1 MEKKVKT
8 KLPYF
13 ILALLALFFCWLFCI
28 RNGVFGSRVDWI
40 SQHSVFPEYFRQLFY
55 DTGQFFPEFAANIGG
70 GQNIYNFSYYGLY
83 SPVVLISYLFPCVEM
98 GTYIMAAMMIH
109 LVIAL
114 LLFYRWLLHR
124 GISHYISF
132 FVSVLFLLSGPMIYH
147 FYNQIMFVNYMPFLC
162 MALIGVDRYFEKRK
176 AGIYTLS
183 VWMMILT
190 SFYFSIGGMLVL
202 VIYGISR
209 YVERK
214 EISQEGIR
222 VRTFLWDGM
231 QFLFPMLI
239 AVLLS
244 AVLLVPTACVLMNG
258 RTDGTPVSFWK
269 LFIPDIEIF
278 RFVYTPYGIG
288 LTTLVITV
296 LISGLTYRK
305 RNERWLHIGCIIILS
320 VPLFAWLLNGGLY
333 IRDKVVIPFLPLLCY
348 LIAKYMEKQRTGEI
362 PFLTGL
368 LPFLFTILLIGI
380 KKEQIGNKE
389 YWILLLID
397 AIIMVVCFL
406 ICYWKKCMQFLVL
419 PPLIFLTVYGVML
432 HESADMSID
441 PAFYEQVTDKNIQ
454 TTIEEIAE
462 QETGFYRMEQ
472 SGTAAE
478 DAANINRIWSVDQYI
493 SSIYSSVYHEQY
505 QDFRTEIFQTEQP
518 YRNMFMQSG
527 SKNPVFQRFMGIKYI
542 ISDKDVSGYEKIAE
556 NVYENKDV
564 LPIAYV
570 TKRLLSEEEYR
581 KLEFPYNQLALLE
594 CAVVEDETEE
604 PVDKEDWSAG
614 LQKLDLLFEDE
625 KIQSQESVDHTVE
638 IPEANEGDLFFLQF
652 KVNNHC
658 PSKDVSIWVEGIRNK
673 LTANTHI
680 YYNANEEFTYA
691 IPLKEG
697 QTKID
702 IRFGAGDYEIAHLN
716 SYIWKETTLEDQRNE
731 LVQSEFQMDKEETKG
746 NVIKGIVE
754 GDKDGYL
761 ITSIPYD
768 ENFEILIDGKETE
781 YEKVNTAFLGMK
793 VQEGKHEIEMIYHAP
808 GVMIGKILSMIGVVV
823 LVQCCTTCSEFYR
836 YYAILSQRTKDV
848 TDCIF

>member
-13 ILALLALFFCWLFCI
+13 ILALAALFFCWLFCI

-40 SQHSVFPEYFRQLFY
+40 SQHSVLPEYFRQLFY
-55 DTGQFFPEFAANIGG
+55 DTGQLFPEFAANIGG
-70 GQNIYNFSYYGLY
+70 GQNIYNFSYYGLCN
-83 SPVVLISYLFPCVEM
+83 PVVWLSYLFPGVEM
-98 GTYIMAAMMIH
+98 GTYLMAAMMIH
-109 LVIAL
+109 LVIAV

-124 GISHYISF
+124 GISHHISF

-147 FYNQIMFVNYMPFLC
+147 SYNQIMFVNYMPFLC

-176 AGIYTLS
+176 AGIYTLG

-202 VIYGISR
+202 ILYGISR

-214 EISQEGIR
+214 EISQERIR

-239 AVLLS
+239 AVLMS

-258 RTDGTPVSFWK
+258 RTGGTPVSFWE
-269 LFIPDIEIF
+269 LFIPDIQIL
-278 RFVYTPYGIG
+278 RFVYAPYGIG

-296 LISGLTYRK
+296 LISGLAYRK

-333 IRDKVVIPFLPLLCY
+333 VRDKVMIPFLPLLCY
-348 LIAKYMEKQRTGEI
+348 LIAKYMEKQRKGEI
-362 PFLTGL
+362 PFLAGL

-397 AIIMVVCFL
+397 ATIMAVCFL

-419 PPLIFLTVYGVML
+419 LPLIFLTVYGVML
-432 HESADMSID
+432 HENADMFID
-441 PAFYEQVTDKNIQ
+441 PAFYERVTDKNIQ
-454 TTIEEIAE
+454 TMIEEIAE

-472 SGTAAE
+472 SGTVAE

-493 SSIYSSVYHEQY
+493 SSIYSSVYHEAY
-505 QDFRTEIFQTEQP
+505 QDFRTETFQTEQS

-527 SKNPVFQRFMGIKYI
+527 SKNPIFRRVMGVKYI
-542 ISDKDVSGYEKIAE
+542 ISDMDVPGYEKIAE

-570 TKRLLSEEEYR
+570 TKQLISEEEYR

-594 CAVVEDETEE
+594 CAVVEDETEKT
-604 PVDKEDWSAG
+604 VDKEDWSAG
-614 LQKLDLLFEDE
+614 LQKLNLLFENK

-638 IPEANEGDLFFLQF
+638 IPKANVGDLFFLQF

-702 IRFGAGDYEIAHLN
+702 IRFGAGDYEIDHLN

-808 GVMIGKILSMIGVVV
+808 GVMTGKILSMIGAVM
-823 LVQCCTTCSEFYR
+823 F
-836 YYAILSQRTKDV
+836 ILLMVCKENKTK
-848 TDCIF
+848 I

>member
-147 FYNQIMFVNYMPFLC
+147 SYNQIMFVNYMPFLC

-176 AGIYTLS
+176 AGIYTLG

-202 VIYGISR
+202 ILYGISR

-214 EISQEGIR
+214 EISQERIR

-239 AVLLS
+239 AVLMS

-258 RTDGTPVSFWK
+258 RTGGTPVSFWE
-269 LFIPDIEIF
+269 LFIPDIQIL
-278 RFVYTPYGIG
+278 RFVYAPYGIG

-296 LISGLTYRK
+296 LISGLAYRK

-333 IRDKVVIPFLPLLCY
+333 VRDKVMIPFLPLLCY
-348 LIAKYMEKQRTGEI
+348 LIAKYMEKQRKGEI
-362 PFLTGL
+362 PFLAGL

-432 HESADMSID
+432 HENADMFID
-441 PAFYEQVTDKNIQ
+441 PAFYERVTDKNIQ
-454 TTIEEIAE
+454 TMIEEIAE

-472 SGTAAE
+472 SGTVAE

-493 SSIYSSVYHEQY
+493 SSIYSSVYHEAY
-505 QDFRTEIFQTEQP
+505 QDFRTETFQTEQS

-527 SKNPVFQRFMGIKYI
+527 SKNPIFRRVMGVKYI
-542 ISDKDVSGYEKIAE
+542 ISDMDVPGYEKIAE

-570 TKRLLSEEEYR
+570 TKQLISEEEYR

-594 CAVVEDETEE
+594 CAVVEDETEKT
-604 PVDKEDWSAG
+604 VDKEDWSAG
-614 LQKLDLLFEDE
+614 LQKLNLLFENK

-638 IPEANEGDLFFLQF
+638 IPKANVGDLFFLQF

-673 LTANTHI
+673 LTANTHL
-680 YYNANEEFTYA
+680 YYNENEEFTYA

-702 IRFGAGDYEIAHLN
+702 IKFGAGDYEIAHLN

-731 LVQSEFQMDKEETKG
+731 LVQSEFQPDKEGTKG
-746 NVIKGIVE
+746 NVIKGTVE
-754 GDKDGYL
+754 GDKEGYL

-768 ENFEILIDGKETE
+768 ENFEILIDGKETA

-808 GVMIGKILSMIGVVV
+808 GVMTGKILSMIGAVM
-823 LVQCCTTCSEFYR
+823 F
-836 YYAILSQRTKDV
+836 ILLMVCKENKTK
-848 TDCIF
+848 I

>member
-13 ILALLALFFCWLFCI
+13 ILALAALFFCWLFCI

-40 SQHSVFPEYFRQLFY
+40 SQHSVLPEYFRQLFY
-55 DTGQFFPEFAANIGG
+55 DTGQLFPEFAANIGG
-70 GQNIYNFSYYGLY
+70 GQNIYNFSYYGLCN
-83 SPVVLISYLFPCVEM
+83 PVVWLSYLFPGVEM
-98 GTYIMAAMMIH
+98 GTYLMAAMMIH
-109 LVIAL
+109 LVIAV

-124 GISHYISF
+124 GISHHISF

-147 FYNQIMFVNYMPFLC
+147 SYNQIMFVNYMPFLC

-176 AGIYTLS
+176 AGIYTLG

-202 VIYGISR
+202 ILYGISR

-214 EISQEGIR
+214 EISQERIR

-239 AVLLS
+239 AVLMS

-258 RTDGTPVSFWK
+258 RTGGTPVSFWE
-269 LFIPDIEIF
+269 LFIPDIQIL
-278 RFVYTPYGIG
+278 RFVYAPYGIG

-296 LISGLTYRK
+296 LISGLAYRK

-333 IRDKVVIPFLPLLCY
+333 VRDKVMIPFLPLLCY
-348 LIAKYMEKQRTGEI
+348 LIAKYMEKQRKGEI
-362 PFLTGL
+362 PFLAGL

-389 YWILLLID
+389 YWILLLFD
-397 AIIMVVCFL
+397 ATIMAVCFL

-419 PPLIFLTVYGVML
+419 PPLIFLFVYGVML
-432 HESADMSID
+432 HEKADMFID
-441 PAFYEQVTDKNIQ
+441 PAFYETVTDKKIQ
-454 TTIEEIAE
+454 TTMEEIAE

-472 SGTAAE
+472 SGTVAEEAA
-478 DAANINRIWSVDQYI
+478 DINRIRSMDQYV
-493 SSIYSSVYHEQY
+493 SSVYSSVYHEAY
-505 QDFRTEIFQTEQP
+505 QDFRTETFQTEQP

-527 SKNPVFQRFMGIKYI
+527 SKNPIFRRVMGIKYI
-542 ISDKDVSGYEKIAE
+542 ISDKDVPGYEKIAE

-570 TKRLLSEEEYR
+570 TKQLISEEEYR
-581 KLEFPYNQLALLE
+581 KLEFPYNQLALLK
-594 CAVVEDETEE
+594 CAVVKDETEK
-604 PVDKEDWSAG
+604 PADKEDWSTG
-614 LQKLDLLFEDE
+614 LQKLNLPFEN
-625 KIQSQESVDHTVE
+625 KKVQSQESVDHTVE
-638 IPEANEGDLFFLQF
+638 IPKANEGDLFFLQF

-658 PSKDVSIWVEGIRNK
+658 SSKDVSIWVEGIRNK
-673 LTANTHI
+673 LTANTHL
-680 YYNANEEFTYA
+680 YYNENEEFTYA
-691 IPLKEG
+691 ILLKEG

-702 IRFGAGDYEIAHLN
+702 IRFGAGDYEIDHLN
-716 SYIWKETTLEDQRNE
+716 SYIWKKTTREEEQHA
-731 LVQSEFQMDKEETKG
+731 LVKSEFQPDKVGTKG
-746 NVIKGIVE
+746 NVIKGTVE

-768 ENFEILIDGKETE
+768 ENFEILIDGKETA

-793 VQEGKHEIEMIYHAP
+793 VQEGKHEIEIIYHAP
-808 GVMIGKILSMIGVVV
+808 GLMTGKILSMIGVV
-823 LVQCCTTCSEFYR
+823 LFLLKR
-836 YYAILSQRTKDV
+836 FITKSIVD
-848 TDCIF
+848 

>member
-13 ILALLALFFCWLFCI
+13 ILALAALFFCWLFCI

-40 SQHSVFPEYFRQLFY
+40 SQHSVLPEYFRQLFY
-55 DTGQFFPEFAANIGG
+55 DTGQLFPEFAANIGG
-70 GQNIYNFSYYGLY
+70 GQNIYNFSYYGLCN
-83 SPVVLISYLFPCVEM
+83 PVVWLSYLFPGVEM
-98 GTYIMAAMMIH
+98 GTYLMAAMMIH
-109 LVIAL
+109 LVIAV

-124 GISHYISF
+124 GISHHISF

-147 FYNQIMFVNYMPFLC
+147 SYNQIMFVNYMPFLC

-176 AGIYTLS
+176 AGIYTLG

-202 VIYGISR
+202 ILYGISR

-214 EISQEGIR
+214 EISQERIR

-239 AVLLS
+239 AVLMS

-258 RTDGTPVSFWK
+258 RTGGTPVSFWE
-269 LFIPDIEIF
+269 LFIPDIQIL
-278 RFVYTPYGIG
+278 RFVYAPYGIG

-296 LISGLTYRK
+296 LISGLAYRK

-333 IRDKVVIPFLPLLCY
+333 VRDKVMIPFLPLLCY
-348 LIAKYMEKQRTGEI
+348 LIAKYMEKQRKGEI
-362 PFLTGL
+362 PFLAGL

-397 AIIMVVCFL
+397 ATIMAVCFL

-419 PPLIFLTVYGVML
+419 LPLIFLTVYGVML
-432 HESADMSID
+432 HENADMFID
-441 PAFYEQVTDKNIQ
+441 PAFYERVTDKNIQ
-454 TTIEEIAE
+454 TMIEEIAE

-472 SGTAAE
+472 SGTVAE

-493 SSIYSSVYHEQY
+493 SSIYSSVYHEAY
-505 QDFRTEIFQTEQP
+505 QDFRTETFQTEQS

-527 SKNPVFQRFMGIKYI
+527 SKNPIFRRVMGVKYI
-542 ISDKDVSGYEKIAE
+542 ISDMDVPGYEKIAE

-570 TKRLLSEEEYR
+570 TKQLISEEEYR
-581 KLEFPYNQLALLE
+581 KLEFPYNQLALLK
-594 CAVVEDETEE
+594 CAVVKDETEK
-604 PVDKEDWSAG
+604 PADKEDWSTG
-614 LQKLDLLFEDE
+614 LQKLNLPFEN
-625 KIQSQESVDHTVE
+625 KKVQSQESVDHTVE

-673 LTANTHI
+673 LTANTHL
-680 YYNANEEFTYA
+680 YYNGNEEFTYA
-691 IPLKEG
+691 ILLKGG

-702 IRFGAGDYEIAHLN
+702 IRFGAGDYEIDHLN
-716 SYIWKETTLEDQRNE
+716 SYVWKTTTREEQQQA
-731 LVQSEFQMDKEETKG
+731 LVQSKFQPDKVGTKG
-746 NVIKGIVE
+746 NVIKGTVE
-754 GDKDGYL
+754 GDKDSYL

-768 ENFEILIDGKETE
+768 ENFEILIDGKETA

-793 VQEGKHEIEMIYHAP
+793 VQEGQHEIMMIYHAP
-808 GVMIGKILSMIGVVV
+808 GVMAGKILSMIGVV
-823 LVQCCTTCSEFYR
+823 LFLLKR
-836 YYAILSQRTKDV
+836 LITKSIVD
-848 TDCIF
+848 